1 MEPIKIKIEKKRF
14 CFLVANIR
22 VIIILLMQGL
32 YRRKLKFNLK
42 GFNWG
47 KIFLGGLLGSFVL
60 GLGTFFYFTRDLPDP
75 TKVVRRTGYSSVV
88 LDRTGK
94 VNLYDIYVDENRKFI
109 PLDDIPEYLKKAT
122 IAIEDKD
129 FYKHSGF
136 DPLGFFRILKNV
148 IVNRRLIGG
157 STLTQQIVKNV
168 LLTNERTISRKI
180 KEFVLAVRIEKQFS
194 KDDILQMYLNEVP
207 YGGTAWGVSA
217 ASQQYFGKEAK
228 DLNLTESIVLAGIPQ
243 APSRYSPFS
252 SNPKA
257 YVTRA
262 KEVARR
268 MKEDGYIDGTLE
280 KQVDD
285 SLASLEFIK
294 SSQKIKA
301 PHFVM
306 YIKQQIEEMFGSGIL
321 DTGGL
326 KVTTTLDYSLQEAS
340 ERIVAEEIE
349 KVKKNLKISNGAS
362 VILNPN
368 NGEILSM
375 VGSRGFFETEIDGQ
389 VNVVTRLRQ
398 PGSSIKPV
406 VYATAFEKGFTPA
419 TLLMDVVT
427 EFPGKDDKTPY
438 IPKNYDGVERGPVK
452 LREALGSSLNV
463 PAVKLL
469 ALVGVREVLE
479 QANKMGLS
487 SLAPSQ
493 ENLSRLGLS
502 MALGGGEVRLLDLVS
517 AYGSFANGG
526 LKVEPIGILKIEDKN
541 GRVIFEK
548 KQVKPDRVIDE
559 KVTFLVNNILSDNNA
574 RLLTF
579 GPNSYLNL
587 GSRAVAVKTGTTNDL
602 RDNWTIGWSRDNVV
616 GVWVGNNDNSQ
627 MKNVASG
634 VSGAA
639 PIWRKEM
646 LEVLGKVPDRPFDTP
661 SGVTQAEVDKISG
674 FPAHDGFESYKEWFI
689 VGTVPTTDDP
699 YHQKIKV
706 CKNQADK
713 LANQVQVGQGNYDL
727 KEVLVI
733 KEKDPLTDRDLW
745 QKAIDGWVATKSA
758 DPRFKVPTEYCE
770 LNSGLDVKILTP
782 GGNSRVNGNAV
793 EVKFEVYSDYS
804 IDWVDLYIDDSKVEP
819 RFNASSGKMTYNLT
833 DGNHKLRVVARN
845 SKGTESDRIINFGVN
860 QDYTTPTASPSGSI

>member
-1 MEPIKIKIEKKRF
+1 
-14 CFLVANIR
+14 
-22 VIIILLMQGL
+22 MQGM
-32 YRRKLKFNLK
+32 YRRRIKFNFRGL
-42 GFNWG
+42 NWG
-47 KIFLGGLLGSFVL
+47 KFFLIGLVL
-60 GLGTFFYFTRDLPDP
+60 GFVAVTVIFFYFTRDLPDP
-75 TKVVRRTGYSSVV
+75 TKIVRRTGYSSVV

-94 VNLYDIYVDENRKFI
+94 VNLYDIYVDENRKFV
-109 PLDDIPEYLKKAT
+109 PLNDIPEYLKMAT

-129 FYKHSGF
+129 FYKHGGF
-136 DPLGFFRILKNV
+136 DPLGFFRIAKNV
-148 IVNRRLIGG
+148 IVNRRLIGS

-168 LLTNERTISRKI
+168 LLTNERTVSRKI

-217 ASQQYFGKEAK
+217 ASQQYFGKEVK
-228 DLNLTESIVLAGIPQ
+228 DLNLTESIILAGIPQ

-257 YVTRA
+257 YVARA
-262 KEVARR
+262 KEVVRR

-285 SLASLEFIK
+285 ALPNMEFVK

-306 YIKQQIEEMFGSGIL
+306 FVKQQIEEMFGSGIL
-321 DTGGL
+321 DSGGL
-326 KVTTTLDYSLQEAS
+326 KVTTTLDYPLQEAS
-340 ERIVAEEIE
+340 EKIVAEEID

-362 VILNPN
+362 VIVNPN

-375 VGSRGFFETEIDGQ
+375 VGSRGFFDTEIDGQ

-398 PGSSIKPV
+398 PGSSIKPL
-406 VYATAFEKGFTPA
+406 VYAAAFEKGFTPA

-438 IPKNYDGVERGPVK
+438 MPRDYDGKERGPVK
-452 LREALGSSLNV
+452 LRESLGSSLNV

-469 ALVGVREVLE
+469 ALVGVRDVLE

-487 SLAPSQ
+487 SLAPTQ

-502 MALGGGEVRLLDLVS
+502 MALGGGEIRLLDLAS

-526 LKVEPIGILKIEDKN
+526 LRVEPVGILKIEDKN

-548 KQVKPDRVIDE
+548 KQVKPERVMDE
-559 KVTFLVNNILSDNNA
+559 KVTFLINNILSDNNA

-639 PIWRKEM
+639 PIWRREM
-646 LEVLGKVPDRPFDTP
+646 LEVLTKYPDKLFETP
-661 SGVTQAEVDKISG
+661 KGVSQVEVDKVSG
-674 FPAHDGFESYKEWFI
+674 YPAHDGFESYKEWFI
-689 VGTVPTTDDP
+689 DGTVETSDDP
-699 YHQKIKV
+699 NHLKIKV
-706 CKNQADK
+706 CKNQNDK

-727 KEVLVI
+727 KEGLVI
-733 KEKDPLTDRDLW
+733 KEKDPLTDKDLW
-745 QKAIDGWVATKSA
+745 QKAIDGWVATRSA
-758 DPRFKVPTEYCE
+758 DIRFKVPTEYCE
-770 LNSGLDVKILTP
+770 TTSGVDVEILTP
-782 GGNSRVNGNAV
+782 GGNSRVNSNAV
-793 EVKFEVYSDYS
+793 EIKYEIFSDAN
-804 IDWVDLYIDDSKVEP
+804 IDWVDLYLDDVKEE
-819 RFNASSGKMTYNLT
+819 RFNNSSSGKKTYNLT
-833 DGNHKLRVVARN
+833 NGNHKLRVVARN
-845 SKGTESDRIINFGVN
+845 SSGIESDRVINFGVN